1 LVEESV
7 NKTSKP
13 CNSSYNSYY
22 SSSGWSLEQRIY
34 HTIDS
39 SEIELR
45 PVEIAKKI
53 HGVPRPS
60 ASQCSSVRVL
70 CRKLLEKGLVLQPY
84 PGAYCNKITYGM
96 RFVPLCVHNISLQS
110 NICQSVRHWETDEIV
125 GGVKIHVCFGSERRK
140 VSGFISCDVGG
151 MTHDACLLALNR
163 WFDIVEG
170 KLGFG
175 LTEVKVTTFE
185 LNKDYHGV
193 RVDGVSCITRSDL
206 FGMIDRVYQ
215 KEEQLIRKERKVLT
229 PMSINLFEEAIQKGV
244 VDLEHNQERF
254 ELHREVKQNT
264 EALKFTNSRLLQMEK
279 FQEATFQVLNK
290 INTALERLNDPEKL
304 DPKQAAEG
312 QRKMGEY
319 MV

>member
-1 LVEESV
+1 MVEESV
-7 NKTSKP
+7 TPTSRS
-13 CNSSYNSYY
+13 CNTGYNSYC

-34 HTIDS
+34 HAIDS
-39 SEIELR
+39 SEVELR

-53 HGVPRPS
+53 HEVPRPS

-110 NICQSVRHWETDEIV
+110 NICQSVRHWEADEVV

-140 VSGFISCDVGG
+140 VSGFIACDVGG

-170 KLGFG
+170 KLGFS
-175 LTEVKVTTFE
+175 LSEVKVTTFE

-193 RVDGVSCITRSDL
+193 RVDGVSCVTRSDL
-206 FGMIDRVYQ
+206 FGMIERVYQ

-229 PMSINLFEEAIQKGV
+229 PMSINKFEEAIQKGV

-290 INTALERLNDPEKL
+290 INTALERLNDQEKL